1 MELKNYQKRVMKNL
15 SSYLDFLNQY
25 DMKKAWS
32 VYWAAQDVAVGSGG
46 VPQYRDEIKGV
57 PHICLRCRQAAAKP
71 LWLAPL

>member
-32 VYWAAQDVAVGSGG
+32 EYWAAQDVAVGSGG
-46 VPQYRDEIKGV
+46 VPQY
-57 PHICLRCRQAAAKP
+57 
-71 LWLAPL
+71 WLAPR